1 MGGLLIKQ
9 KVFNKSLLT
18 GLAFIVL
25 AIALLTALIYHDTI
39 VVNPNTIPINSGPG
53 VNYSRL
59 NVSSPKRVL
68 IIGEKRNWYHIRLND
83 HQSAWVPSWL
93 IHSKRPLNKQNHLA
107 GAIIAI
113 DPGHGGS
120 DSGAEY
126 KNNSAKNKY
135 MEKTYTLQI
144 ARQLALQLQAAGAQ
158 VVLNRSADKAVGLK
172 ERVRIAENDHV
183 DCFVSLH
190 LNSSPTKNEGSGIT
204 TYYYHRGPSKTLARQ
219 VSHQF
224 SGFPISNRG
233 VEFGDFLVI
242 RDTKLPAI
250 LCETGYVNTTKDF
263 KNIRQKSFQKKA
275 VRAITK
281 GINQYLA
288 IQK

>member
-68 IIGEKRNWYHIRLND
+68 IIGEKRNWYQIRLND

-158 VVLNRSADKAVGLK
+158 VVLTRSADKAVGLK

-190 LNSSPTKNEGSGIT
+190 LNS
-204 TYYYHRGPSKTLARQ
+204 SKTLARQ